1 MPRENIVG
9 ENIVGENIVSPVT
22 RSALGWGS
30 LYCLLA
36 LLPIGWLL
44 LSPPAPRSWLGEAAI
59 LLGALALSIMALQA
73 LISGRHTWFAH
84 GVGFDNALQFHRQ
97 IGIGVLFLVIAH
109 PVALFIAHPSLIH
122 FIDPRQET
130 LRALTLMAL
139 LGASIMLI
147 ISSLWRKRFGLSYEW
162 WRLIHGGLALFIVF
176 GGLGHAIMAQR
187 YTEGLVTSVGLALLI
202 LLPAGLVLETR
213 LVRPWRMR
221 RRPWRVVDTKLER
234 GDTTTLTLEPA
245 GAHRFFFQPGQF
257 FWITLG
263 DTPWSL
269 QQHPF
274 SLSSSATNSG
284 RITFSAKRLGDFTRQ
299 LPRVTANT
307 LAFIEGP
314 FGAFIPRTNNPSG
327 LVMIAGGIG
336 ITPFMSMLYTFRDQ
350 HNRQPIWLIYA
361 NPTWREATFRD
372 NLDDLAQHLE
382 LTLIHVISDPHE
394 GWEGEEGYVDQTLLA
409 RCLPPDDGQRDY
421 FICGPDP
428 MMDSAERGLIA
439 QGVAPTHI
447 FSDRFD
453 IV

>member
-1 MPRENIVG
+1 M
-9 ENIVGENIVSPVT
+9 SPIT
-22 RSALGWGS
+22 RSALAWGS
-30 LYCLLA
+30 LYSLLA

-44 LSPPAPRSWLGEAAI
+44 LSPPTPRSWLGEAAV

-84 GVGFDNALQFHRQ
+84 EVGFDNVLQFHRQ
-97 IGIGVLFLVIAH
+97 IGIGALFLVIAH

-122 FIDPRQET
+122 FLDPREET

-139 LGASIMLI
+139 LGASIVLI
-147 ISSLWRKRFGLSYEW
+147 ISSLWRKRFGLPYEW
-162 WRLIHGGLALFIVF
+162 WRLLHGGLALFIVF

-187 YTEGLVTSVGLALLI
+187 YTEGLVTSMGLALLI
-202 LLPAGLVLETR
+202 LIPACLVLETR
-213 LVRPWRMR
+213 LLRPWRMR
-221 RRPWRVVDTKLER
+221 HRPWRVVDTKLER

-245 GAHRFFFQPGQF
+245 GPHRFTFQPGQF

-263 DTPWSL
+263 NTPWSL

-274 SLSSSATNSG
+274 SLSSSAASSG

-299 LPRVTANT
+299 LPKVTANT
-307 LAFIEGP
+307 PAFIEGP
-314 FGAFIPRTNNPSG
+314 FGAFIPRPNNPSG

-350 HNRQPIWLIYA
+350 QDRQPIWLIYA
-361 NPTWREATFRD
+361 NPTWQEATFRD
-372 NLDDLAQHLE
+372 NLDELAQQLN

-394 GWEGEEGYVDQTLLA
+394 GWEGEVGYVDQDLLA
-409 RCLPPDDGQRDY
+409 RCLPQDDGKRDY

-428 MMDSAERGLIA
+428 MMDSAEKGLIA